1 MIMNYYDKKKINC
14 HPKNASHLSALSD
27 RNTQRDWFKVG
38 CSDTLYKVIIKWLI
52 HDRCSAE
59 FHICKLLTWA
69 SSISKQRLWPW
80 KDCSK
85 ANQKTLLWRQRSHED
100 YIQDLLAGRPF
111 FGVFFGLVV
120 ANGQRIR
127 AWGRA
132 WRIAPPAGGALR
144 CVTQSRN
151 PAAGRTWSWPGF
163 LWEDGGITAK
173 GLNQNKNI
181 LLFFKAS

>member
-1 MIMNYYDKKKINC
+1 MVC
-14 HPKNASHLSALSD
+14 SD
-27 RNTQRDWFKVG
+27 RNTQREGLKGG
-38 CSDTLYKVIIKWLI
+38 CPDTLYKAIIKRLI
-52 HDRCSAE
+52 HDICSAE
-59 FHICKLLTWA
+59 FHICKLLIWA
-69 SSISKQRLWPW
+69 LSIPKQCLWPW
-80 KDCSK
+80 RDCSK
-85 ANQKTLLWRQRSHED
+85 ANQKTLLLCQRSNED
-100 YIQDLLAGRPF
+100 YIQDVLAGRLF
-111 FGVFFGLVV
+111 FVFFSGVVV

-173 GLNQNKNI
+173 GPNQNKSI
-181 LLFFKAS
+181 LSFLYKKHPKEKL